1 MKYLKPIY
9 DHDSY
14 SNPIAREIFLL
25 FEAEIFSPLLALVK
39 TEREKFNSASALES
53 ALREGKIRY
62 DGEYFK
68 GNLKAAISKEL
79 RGIGAIYNHTKKA
92 YKLSVALLPQNIKQA
107 IVDGKMQS
115 TAVVKRIEDY
125 LKAMEGREIKVTGIG
140 EHLEKTFGKLDAQ
153 FQQTTKVITARD
165 IEIPLQDK
173 FKEQLKDAYTE
184 NLDLY
189 IQGWYDEQILRLREK
204 VYQNV
209 QEGYRAENLV
219 ETIMSERD
227 VTKRKAVFLAK
238 QETSLM
244 VSNYRELR
252 YREIGVNKYQWSTS
266 QDVRVRADHRAL
278 NGQIFDWE
286 HPPVTNKQT
295 GARNSPGEDFGCRCI
310 AIPVLSDRNL
320 LERKYAN
327 K

>member
-1 MKYLKPIY
+1 
-9 DHDSY
+9 
-14 SNPIAREIFLL
+14 
-25 FEAEIFSPLLALVK
+25 
-39 TEREKFNSASALES
+39 
-53 ALREGKIRY
+53 
-62 DGEYFK
+62 
-68 GNLKAAISKEL
+68 
-79 RGIGAIYNHTKKA
+79 
-92 YKLSVALLPQNIKQA
+92 
-107 IVDGKMQS
+107 MQS
-115 TAVVKRIEDY
+115 AAVVKKIEDY
-125 LKAMEGREIKVTGIG
+125 LKAMEGRQIKVTGIG
-140 EHLEKTFGKLDAQ
+140 EHLEKAFGKLDAQ

-189 IQGWYDEQILRLREK
+189 IQGWYDEQILRLRDK

-209 QEGYRAENLV
+209 AEGYRAENLV

-227 VTKRKAVFLAK
+227 VSKRKAIFLAK

-252 YREIGVNKYQWSTS
+252 YKDIGVSKYQWSTS

>member
-1 MKYLKPIY
+1 M
-9 DHDSY
+9 
-14 SNPIAREIFLL
+14 
-25 FEAEIFSPLLALVK
+25 ALVK

-68 GNLKAAISKEL
+68 GNLKAAITKDL

-125 LKAMEGREIKVTGIG
+125 LKAMEGRQIKVTGIG
-140 EHLEKTFGKLDAQ
+140 EHLEKAFGKLDAQ